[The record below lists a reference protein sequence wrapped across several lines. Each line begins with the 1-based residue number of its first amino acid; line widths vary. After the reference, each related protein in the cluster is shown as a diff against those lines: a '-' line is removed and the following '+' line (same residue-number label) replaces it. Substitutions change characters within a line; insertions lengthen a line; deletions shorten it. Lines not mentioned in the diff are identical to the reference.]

1 VTLFSFGAT
10 VRCDCGETVSAAAA
24 GHSLRLGEPEGAPAP
39 PAVRTRAAR
48 RAMEEISRGSDR
60 IASMILYGDLPEVD
74 VEIAIENLRAR
85 AEELF
90 PGRGRFFEM
99 LYISRF
105 DRLRDQWGHA

>member
-1 VTLFSFGAT
+1 MTLFSFGAA
-10 VRCDCGETVSAAAA
+10 VRCDCGETVSAAA
-24 GHSLRLGEPEGAPAP
+24 GHSSRLGAPEGAPAP
-39 PAVRTRAAR
+39 PSVRSRAAR

-74 VEIAIENLRAR
+74 VSVAIENLRAR

-105 DRLRDQWGHA
+105 RRLREQWGDA